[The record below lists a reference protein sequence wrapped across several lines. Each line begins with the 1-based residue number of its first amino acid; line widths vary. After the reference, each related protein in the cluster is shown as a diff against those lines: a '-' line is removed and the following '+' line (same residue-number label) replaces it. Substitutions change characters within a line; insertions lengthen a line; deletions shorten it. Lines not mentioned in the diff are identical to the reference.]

1 MSIPRRGFVA
11 AGLAVSVVGSLG
23 FFALNA
29 TAEEVADPPPAEVV
43 AEAPADPDEPPAF
56 AQTGVDASQPP
67 ELLPWGEEPDQVD
80 AGPAGATSR
89 QLAALG
95 ADIAPKRGPRKL
107 VAEFSPKGLTS
118 KRTSLG
124 RMRTNVAPQPP
135 AVAAQAAP
143 KREVNFHYA
152 GAYQIVSAEG
162 TYANL
167 VVGKPKLATDD
178 YHTLAEIAVQAGP
191 STARNIVEV
200 GWTVDR
206 NVNEGSNDPHLFVYH
221 WVDGKESCYN
231 ACGFVQYSRTVFPGD
246 KLAEGTVKRMGIQFF
261 NGAWWI
267 AFDSEWVGY
276 FPGALWNDRYTRT
289 EAIQWFGEVASSTVK
304 PCSGMGTGVDPKDE
318 YASARLGTINL
329 LNSSAP
335 PSVSLNVQ
343 SPQPAGTAAKSSTP
357 VYAGIR
363 TSSARTVRYGGPGA
377 GAAWGDDDGD
387 GADDNPDFARCRK
400 LLP

>member
-1 MSIPRRGFVA
+1 MSIPRRGCVA
-11 AGLAVSVVGSLG
+11 AGLAVAVAGSVG
-23 FFALNA
+23 FALNA
-29 TAEEVADPPPAEVV
+29 TAEEVAGPPAAEVV
-43 AEAPADPDEPPAF
+43 GAPADPDSPPAV
-56 AQTGVDASQPP
+56 AQNGANVSQPP
-67 ELLPWGEEPDQVD
+67 QLLPWGARPEQVD
-80 AGPAGATSR
+80 VGPAGATSR
-89 QLAALG
+89 QLAAIG
-95 ADIAPKRGPRKL
+95 ADVAPKRGPRKL
-107 VAEFSPKGLTS
+107 VAEFSPKGLTG

-124 RMRTNVAPQPP
+124 STRTNVAPRPP
-135 AVAAQAAP
+135 LTAAAATT
-143 KREVNFHYA
+143 RSVNFHYA
-152 GAYQIVSAEG
+152 GAYQVVAAEG
-162 TYANL
+162 TYANF

-206 NVNEGSNDPHLFVYH
+206 GVNDGSSDPHLFVYH

-246 KLAEGTVKRMGIQFF
+246 KLAEGTVKRMGIQYF

-276 FPGALWNDRYTRT
+276 FPGSLWSNRYTRSD
-289 EAIQWFGEVASSTVK
+289 AIQWFGEVASSTLK
-304 PCSGMGTGVDPKDE
+304 PCSGMGTGVDPSDE
-318 YASARLGTINL
+318 FASARVGTINL
-329 LNSSAP
+329 LNASAP

-343 SPQPAGTAAKSSTP
+343 SPQPAGITAASRTGP

-377 GAAWGDDDGD
+377 GVSWGDENGD
-387 GADDNPDFARCRK
+387 GKDDNPEFARCRT